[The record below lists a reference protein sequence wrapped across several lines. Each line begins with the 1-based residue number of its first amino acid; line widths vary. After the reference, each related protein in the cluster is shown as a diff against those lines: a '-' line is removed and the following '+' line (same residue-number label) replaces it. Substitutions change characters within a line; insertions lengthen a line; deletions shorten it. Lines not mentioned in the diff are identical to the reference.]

1 MKIDKARYI
10 AENFDE
16 VCTKD
21 RVFLNNPVI
30 FHSLGIAPLVVMDTS
45 GRNALMLFAAV
56 LLLLPIVRVVPML
69 LMEHFG
75 EKARPMLVCGVAALA
90 YIPVYFI
97 LYFIF
102 QKNLLSLGIYLP
114 MLVCEPLVI
123 QRFEHTLDASISQT
137 VRKSIGFTLGY
148 GLVLFVLGLEREFLA
163 LGQLFGVQVTKLL
176 FFPLASTPMGGFILL
191 GLLAAV
197 WQYGLIRYKKYVN
210 MEAKR
215 TV

>member
-30 FHSLGIAPLVVMDTS
+30 FHSLGIAPLVVLDTS
-45 GRNALMLFAAV
+45 GRTALMLFAAV

-148 GLVLFVLGLEREFLA
+148 GLVLFVLGLVREFLA

>member
-56 LLLLPIVRVVPML
+56 LLLLPIVRVVPTL

-148 GLVLFVLGLEREFLA
+148 GLVLFVLGLVREFLA

-191 GLLAAV
+191 GLLAAA

>member
-21 RVFLNNPVI
+21 RVFLNSPVI

-148 GLVLFVLGLEREFLA
+148 GLVLFVLGLVREFLA

-191 GLLAAV
+191 GLLPAI
-197 WQYGLIRYKKYVN
+197 WQYGLICYKKYVN

>member
-69 LMEHFG
+69 LMKHFG

-148 GLVLFVLGLEREFLA
+148 GLVLFVLGLVREFLA

>member
-45 GRNALMLFAAV
+45 GRNALMLFVAV
-56 LLLLPIVRVVPML
+56 LLLLPIVRVVPTL

-148 GLVLFVLGLEREFLA
+148 GLVLFVLGLVREFLA

-191 GLLAAV
+191 GLLAAA

>member
-10 AENFDE
+10 AENFAE

-90 YIPVYFI
+90 YIPVYFS
-97 LYFIF
+97 LYLIF

-114 MLVCEPLVI
+114 MLVCKPLVI

-148 GLVLFVLGLEREFLA
+148 GLVLFVLGLVREFLA

-176 FFPLASTPMGGFILL
+176 LFPLASTPMGGFILL

>member
-10 AENFDE
+10 TENFDE
-16 VCTKD
+16 VAHKD

-45 GRNALMLFAAV
+45 GRNALMLFIAV
-56 LLLLPIVRVVPML
+56 LLLMPIVRVVPNL
-69 LMEHFG
+69 LMDRFG
-75 EKARPMLVCGVAALA
+75 EKARPVLVCSVAALA
-90 YIPVYFI
+90 YIPIYLI

-102 QKNLLSLGIYLP
+102 QQDLLALGIYLP

-123 QRFEHTLDASISQT
+123 QRFEHTRDTNIAQI

-148 GLVLFVLGLEREFLA
+148 GLVLFLLGLLREFLGQ
-163 LGQLFGVQVTKLL
+163 GQLFGVQITKTLL
-176 FFPLASTPMGGFILL
+176 FPLAAMPMGGFILL
-191 GLLAAV
+191 GLLAAI
-197 WQYGLIRYKKYVN
+197 WQYGVIRYKKYVN
-210 MEAKR
+210 MEANR

>member
-21 RVFLNNPVI
+21 RVLLNNPVI

-148 GLVLFVLGLEREFLA
+148 GLVLFVLGLVREFLA

-176 FFPLASTPMGGFILL
+176 FFPLASTPMVGFILL
-191 GLLAAV
+191 GLLADV

>member
-123 QRFEHTLDASISQT
+123 QLFEHTLDASISQT

-148 GLVLFVLGLEREFLA
+148 GLVLFVLGLVREFLA

>member
-1 MKIDKARYI
+1 
-10 AENFDE
+10 
-16 VCTKD
+16 
-21 RVFLNNPVI
+21 
-30 FHSLGIAPLVVMDTS
+30 
-45 GRNALMLFAAV
+45 
-56 LLLLPIVRVVPML
+56 
-69 LMEHFG
+69 
-75 EKARPMLVCGVAALA
+75 MLVCGVAALA

-148 GLVLFVLGLEREFLA
+148 GLVLFVLGLVREFLA

>member
-16 VCTKD
+16 VCAKG

-45 GRNALMLFAAV
+45 GRNALMLFMAV

-97 LYFIF
+97 LYLIF

-148 GLVLFVLGLEREFLA
+148 GLVLFVLGLVREFLA

>member
-56 LLLLPIVRVVPML
+56 LLLLSIVRVVPML

-148 GLVLFVLGLEREFLA
+148 GLVLFVLGLAREFLA

-191 GLLAAV
+191 GLLAAA

>member
-45 GRNALMLFAAV
+45 GHNALMLFAAV

-148 GLVLFVLGLEREFLA
+148 GLVLFVLGLVREFLA

>member
-90 YIPVYFI
+90 YIPAYFI

-148 GLVLFVLGLEREFLA
+148 GLVLFVLGLVREFLA

-191 GLLAAV
+191 GLLAAI

>member
-45 GRNALMLFAAV
+45 GRNALMLIAAV

-148 GLVLFVLGLEREFLA
+148 GLVLFVLGLVREFLA

-191 GLLAAV
+191 GLLAAI
-197 WQYGLIRYKKYVN
+197 WQYGLICYKKYVN

>member
-90 YIPVYFI
+90 YIPIYFI
-97 LYFIF
+97 LYLIF

-148 GLVLFVLGLEREFLA
+148 GLVLFVLGLVREFLA
-163 LGQLFGVQVTKLL
+163 LGQLFGVQITKLL

>member
-56 LLLLPIVRVVPML
+56 LLWLPIVRVVPML

-148 GLVLFVLGLEREFLA
+148 GLVLFVLGLVREFLA

-191 GLLAAV
+191 GLLAAI
-197 WQYGLIRYKKYVN
+197 WQYGLICYKKYVN

>member
-75 EKARPMLVCGVAALA
+75 EKSRPMLVCGVAALA

-97 LYFIF
+97 LYLIF

-148 GLVLFVLGLEREFLA
+148 GLVLFVLGLVREFLA

-191 GLLAAV
+191 GLLAAA

>member
-21 RVFLNNPVI
+21 RVFLNTPVI

-97 LYFIF
+97 LYLIF

-148 GLVLFVLGLEREFLA
+148 GLVLFVLGLVREFLA

>member
-1 MKIDKARYI
+1 MNTICRYI

-97 LYFIF
+97 LYLIF

-148 GLVLFVLGLEREFLA
+148 GLVLFVLGLVREFLA

-191 GLLAAV
+191 GLLAAA

>member
-97 LYFIF
+97 PYFIF

-148 GLVLFVLGLEREFLA
+148 GLVLFVLGLVREFLA

-191 GLLAAV
+191 GLLAAI

>member
-21 RVFLNNPVI
+21 RVFLNNPVL
-30 FHSLGIAPLVVMDTS
+30 FPSLGIAPLVVMDTS

-97 LYFIF
+97 LSFIF

-148 GLVLFVLGLEREFLA
+148 GLVLFVLGLVREFLA

>member
-45 GRNALMLFAAV
+45 GRNALMLFVAV

-75 EKARPMLVCGVAALA
+75 EKSRPMLVCGVAALA

-97 LYFIF
+97 LYLIF

-148 GLVLFVLGLEREFLA
+148 GLVLFVLGLVREFLA

-191 GLLAAV
+191 GLLAAA

>member
-16 VCTKD
+16 VCAKD

-45 GRNALMLFAAV
+45 GRNALMLFVAV

-69 LMEHFG
+69 LMEYFG

-97 LYFIF
+97 LYLIF

-148 GLVLFVLGLEREFLA
+148 GLVLFVLGLAREFLA

-191 GLLAAV
+191 GLLAAA

>member
-16 VCTKD
+16 VCAKD

-45 GRNALMLFAAV
+45 GRNALMLLAAV

-97 LYFIF
+97 LYLIF

-148 GLVLFVLGLEREFLA
+148 GLVLFVLGLVREFLA
-163 LGQLFGVQVTKLL
+163 LGQLFGVQVTKQL

-191 GLLAAV
+191 GLLAAA

>member
-30 FHSLGIAPLVVMDTS
+30 FQSLGIAPLVVMDTS

-97 LYFIF
+97 LYLIF

-148 GLVLFVLGLEREFLA
+148 GLVLFVLGLVREFLA

>member
-45 GRNALMLFAAV
+45 GRNALMLFVAV

-97 LYFIF
+97 LYLIF

-148 GLVLFVLGLEREFLA
+148 GLVLFVLGLAREFLT

-191 GLLAAV
+191 GLLAAA

>member
-1 MKIDKARYI
+1 MNTKKAIYLS
-10 AENFDE
+10 ENMARISRR
-16 VCTKD
+16 D
-21 RVFLNNPVI
+21 RIFLNNPVI
-30 FHSLGIAPLVVMDTS
+30 MQGMGLAPLVVAATS

-56 LLLLPIVRVVPML
+56 LLVLPIVRVVPML

-97 LYFIF
+97 LYLIF

-148 GLVLFVLGLEREFLA
+148 GLVLFVLGLVREFLA

-191 GLLAAV
+191 GLLAAI

>member
-148 GLVLFVLGLEREFLA
+148 GLVLFVLGLVREFLA

-176 FFPLASTPMGGFILL
+176 LFPLASTPMGGLILL

-197 WQYGLIRYKKYVN
+197 WQYGLICYKKYVN

>member
-148 GLVLFVLGLEREFLA
+148 GLVLFVLGLVREFLA

-197 WQYGLIRYKKYVN
+197 WRYGLIRYKKYVN

>member
-56 LLLLPIVRVVPML
+56 LLLLPIVRVVPTL

-97 LYFIF
+97 LYLIF

-148 GLVLFVLGLEREFLA
+148 GLVLFVLGLVREFLA

-191 GLLAAV
+191 GLLAAA

>member
-45 GRNALMLFAAV
+45 GRNALMLF
-56 LLLLPIVRVVPML
+56 VPML

-97 LYFIF
+97 LYLIF

-148 GLVLFVLGLEREFLA
+148 GLVLFVLGLAREFLA

-191 GLLAAV
+191 GLLAAA

>member
-148 GLVLFVLGLEREFLA
+148 GLVLFVLGLAREFLS

-191 GLLAAV
+191 GLLAAA

>member
-1 MKIDKARYI
+1 MKIDKACYI

-97 LYFIF
+97 LYLIF

-148 GLVLFVLGLEREFLA
+148 GLVLFVLGLVREFLA